1 MGRSRHGAARASRK
15 GDGLWGWGRL
25 AAILLALCLALPA
38 GGALAEGASQRP
50 KPRPAVEATTTEA
63 PQADTPGEADGAPT
77 EDGVAVAPDPAKDP
91 AGATDAPPPDGAAA
105 TESPALAAPATATA
119 AKPAPT
125 KAKPPPR
132 DPNRG
137 PITNLPMP
145 RFVSLKGKEGN
156 ARRGPG
162 LTHRIDW
169 VFVRAGMPLRITG
182 EYEHWRRIEDAEG
195 AGGWVHFALLS
206 GVRSAQV
213 IVDFAEFHSTPDD
226 DAAVSFKAEKDVIGW
241 IQECSPD
248 WCRLSIDGEKGW
260 VRKTALWG
268 VDPGEVVE

>member
-1 MGRSRHGAARASRK
+1 M
-15 GDGLWGWGRL
+15 
-25 AAILLALCLALPA
+25 
-38 GGALAEGASQRP
+38 RP
-50 KPRPAVEATTTEA
+50 KPRPAIETPATET
-63 PQADTPGEADGAPT
+63 DGEADGTPADDNSQSGPAAAAA
-77 EDGVAVAPDPAKDP
+77 EGGVAAKVEASGGAAKD
-91 AGATDAPPPDGAAA
+91 A
-105 TESPALAAPATATA
+105 PALAAPTAT
-119 AKPAPT
+119 KPPAPT
-125 KAKPPPR
+125 EAKPKLPPR

-137 PITNLPMP
+137 PVTNLPMP

-213 IVDFAEFHSTPDD
+213 VVDMAEFHDSPED

-248 WCRLSIDGEKGW
+248 WCRLSIDGERGW